1 MAVID
6 NAVYVDGTR
15 VAVPES
21 VDLTLDVMLEHDG
34 MGWVEFQRPSTD
46 ELGVVAAELGL
57 HELAVE
63 DALKGH
69 QRPKLEAYDG
79 AFSVVVRSARYVE
92 ADETVEFGDLHVFV
106 GANYVVT
113 VRQAPGLIR
122 GQARKRLE
130 KDPALLSLGP
140 MAVLYAVLDEVV
152 DGYAPVVAGLENDID
167 EIEDQIFGEYDSM
180 SLSRR
185 IYELHREVIAFQ
197 RAVQPLPRILEDLS
211 TKVVA
216 KAAREVLRPLIRDVL
231 DHTVRINEC
240 VDGYRTLLD
249 NALSVHATNVARLQ
263 TEASFAQN
271 EEIKRISAWAA
282 ILFAPSLIG
291 TVYGMNFSRMPELD
305 WVYGYPVALG
315 LMGALS
321 FTLFRVFKHMKWL

>member
-6 NAVYVDGTR
+6 NAVYVDGIR
-15 VAVPES
+15 VADPDNLE
-21 VDLTLDVMLEHDG
+21 LTLDVIIEHDG
-34 MGWVEFQRPSTD
+34 MGWIELQRPSAD

-69 QRPKLEAYDG
+69 QRPKIEAYDG
-79 AFSVVVRSARYVE
+79 TLSVVVRSARYDE
-92 ADETVEFGDLHVFV
+92 ADEAVEFGDLHVFV
-106 GANYVVT
+106 GPNYVVT
-113 VRQAPGLIR
+113 VRQSPGLIR
-122 GQARKRLE
+122 GEARRRLE
-130 KDPALLSLGP
+130 KAPDLLSLGP
-140 MAVLYAVLDEVV
+140 LAILYAVLDEVV

-167 EIEDQIFGEYDSM
+167 EIEDQIFGENNTAA
-180 SLSRR
+180 LSRR
-185 IYELHREVIAFQ
+185 IYELHREVISFQ

-211 TKVVA
+211 DKSVPE
-216 KAAREVLRPLIRDVL
+216 AAQEVLRPLLRDVL

-249 NALSVHATNVARLQ
+249 NALSIHATNVARQQ

-271 EEIKRISAWAA
+271 EEIKRISSWAA
-282 ILFAPSLIG
+282 IIFAPSLIG
-291 TVYGMNFSRMPELD
+291 TIYGMNFSHMPELD
-305 WVYGYPVALG
+305 WAYGYPVALG
-315 LMGALS
+315 LMAALS